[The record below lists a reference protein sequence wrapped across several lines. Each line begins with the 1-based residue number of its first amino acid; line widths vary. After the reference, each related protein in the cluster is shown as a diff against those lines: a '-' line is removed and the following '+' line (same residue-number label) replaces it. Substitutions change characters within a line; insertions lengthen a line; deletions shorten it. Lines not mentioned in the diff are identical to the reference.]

1 MNKPTIDEI
10 LAGLRASLPEGE
22 EEPNRFTAV
31 MVAAKR
37 ARHINSYYRQL
48 GEGGG
53 FDDSSVPLLP
63 GGTRNY
69 LSVAMEE
76 IARGEVTY
84 RIR

>member
-31 MVAAKR
+31 MVAQTCS
-37 ARHINSYYRQL
+37 SYQL
-48 GEGGG
+48 VLSSTGRGGG
-53 FDDSSVPLLP
+53 FDDISVPLLP